1 MKKLKPAGQ
10 GHLKQTAGPS
20 SDYRTRLATVIT
32 RYGPD
37 SGLTNYPASRV
48 ARPGAVPDT
57 DLGMTRYTA
66 STDGDNIKVPRIS
79 RASKW
84 DHGVGGAQAF
94 TKRNAPVAQSGP
106 SQSPTQVTVGR
117 SGKRSEK

>member
-20 SDYRTRLATVIT
+20 VDYRTRIPSIID

-37 SGLTNYPASRV
+37 SYTTNYPASRV
-48 ARPGAVPDT
+48 ATGRVPDT
-57 DLGMTRYTA
+57 DTGLKRYTA
-66 STDGDNIKVPRIS
+66 SVDGDNIKVPRLGK
-79 RASKW
+79 ASKY
-84 DHGVGGAQAF
+84 DHGAGAESQTY
-94 TKRNAPVAQSGP
+94 TKKWVAQSGP
-106 SQSPTQVTVGR
+106 SQHPTQVTVGR